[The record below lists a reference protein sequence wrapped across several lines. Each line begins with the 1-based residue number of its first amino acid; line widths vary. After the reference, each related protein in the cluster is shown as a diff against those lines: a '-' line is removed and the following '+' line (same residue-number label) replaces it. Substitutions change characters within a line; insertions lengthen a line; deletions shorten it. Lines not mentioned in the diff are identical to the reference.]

1 MKAISESG
9 STFAAMTLGP
19 PIRPAKPEEPERWE
33 ARDPSRPHIQ
43 TNSKTG
49 AMRNNAPTPP
59 QPPYYYFV
67 PMP

>member
-1 MKAISESG
+1 MREGADMSDCKP
-9 STFAAMTLGP
+9 LGP
-19 PIRPAKPEEPERWE
+19 PIRPAPVEKPEEWI
-33 ARDPSRPHIQ
+33 ASDPSRPHIQ
-43 TNSKTG
+43 TNTKTG